1 MVQNGIRTG
10 PYFFNVFELSSKSHF
25 FERRTLSHVGWVVI
39 ICWRLRAPCLQV
51 LSSLE
56 LDEAAQSWWGL
67 FRNELGWTEGT
78 VFQIEDN
85 QIVLSKCIRNI
96 GATTLFE

>member
-1 MVQNGIRTG
+1 MSQDKLQAYAQTQK
-10 PYFFNVFELSSKSHF
+10 SSM
-25 FERRTLSHVGWVVI
+25 
-39 ICWRLRAPCLQV
+39 
-51 LSSLE
+51 SSREIEAMAFTKAALM

-85 QIVLSKCIRNI
+85 QIVLSTREHPQHRCDHPLQIVEHTGEI
-96 GATTLFE
+96 PF

>member
-1 MVQNGIRTG
+1 MG
-10 PYFFNVFELSSKSHF
+10 
-25 FERRTLSHVGWVVI
+25 
-39 ICWRLRAPCLQV
+39 
-51 LSSLE
+51 LE

-85 QIVLSKCIRNI
+85 QIVLSTREHPQHRCDHPGSSNSRTHQGKYHFEEKKAPQAKILGKHTSN
-96 GATTLFE
+96 GSETLFGTST

>member
-1 MVQNGIRTG
+1 MG
-10 PYFFNVFELSSKSHF
+10 F
-25 FERRTLSHVGWVVI
+25 
-39 ICWRLRAPCLQV
+39 
-51 LSSLE
+51 SLE

-85 QIVLSKCIRNI
+85 QIVLSTREHPQHRCDHPLRIVEHTGEI
-96 GATTLFE
+96 PF